1 MTALL
6 TKLQHVGVLAVEM
19 IEMRTASGTMLIP
32 NEMAPRV
39 HNTGH
44 WTIEGTVASQFENHM
59 RAVAGLPLGS
69 TAMTT
74 GAKIAAMVNL
84 IGALPA
90 ARTLARE
97 VLVDPMVH
105 VHLYG
110 KEPRKGRKIGHVTL
124 VGDQS
129 VPDQARALAGQ
140 WIPS

>member
-1 MTALL
+1 
-6 TKLQHVGVLAVEM
+6 
-19 IEMRTASGTMLIP
+19 
-32 NEMAPRV
+32 
-39 HNTGH
+39 
-44 WTIEGTVASQFENHM
+44 
-59 RAVAGLPLGS
+59 
-69 TAMTT
+69 MTT